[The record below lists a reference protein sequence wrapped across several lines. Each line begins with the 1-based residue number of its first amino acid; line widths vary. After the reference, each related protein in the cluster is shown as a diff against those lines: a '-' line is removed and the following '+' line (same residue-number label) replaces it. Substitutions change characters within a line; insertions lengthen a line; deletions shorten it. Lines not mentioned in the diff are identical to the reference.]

1 MEIRLTWDEVKRQ
14 ANLAKHGLDFA
25 QVIEVLES
33 RYRLDIASLRNGET
47 RVQSYAY
54 VMHRLCVLTVVHL
67 ERDGTARII
76 SFRSASEKE
85 SEVYYDWISGEND

>member
-25 QVIEVLES
+25 QVSEVFES
-33 RYRLDIASLRNGET
+33 RYRLDIASPRHGET
-47 RVQSYAY
+47 RMQSYAY
-54 VMHRLCVLTVVHL
+54 VMYRLCVLTVVHL
-67 ERDGTARII
+67 ERDGAARII
-76 SFRSASEKE
+76 SFRPASEKE